1 VTRTHTSENAREN
14 ACSAMALVQS
24 SYLYFPSGGH
34 DGPQTRAVCRKF
46 SLPVRGA
53 NLLKS
58 HAVCGAQ
65 NVRKFSSERRK
76 CGNSGTS
83 KSRERARHIIA
94 CANGTN
100 PAETESK
107 TGHGQEFLRARFGV
121 FISILLGYSCY
132 YLTRN
137 SLTFTAPAMV
147 ATPSLGLDI
156 TSIGVITS
164 IFPLCYGCSKFVSGV
179 VGDMLSPTIM
189 LGGGLIATGIVN
201 ILFGLSASLPLF
213 CALWA
218 MNGILQGFGA
228 PSCAKILTS
237 WFAAKER
244 GTYWGMW
251 NIAHNLG
258 GFAAP
263 ILAGTAAR
271 TFGWSWGLWAPG
283 AIAVLVG
290 TVIVTTLRDAP
301 EDRGFPPVELETMS
315 VAKQTNDIQ
324 DAKPRLVENLLHNV
338 LSNPFIWGLAF
349 TYFCVYVV
357 RQGITSWSIFYLIK
371 EKGVIDAGA
380 AAVRVS
386 GLELGGLVGSL
397 IAGKLSDWYIARGTG
412 GAVGKRI
419 QIVIGY
425 LFGVA
430 MMLLAFKAVPT
441 GLASLQA
448 IIVFL
453 IGFFLYGPQMLIG
466 LCGAEIV
473 GRRSVGASEGF
484 LGWVAYLG
492 AANAGIPLS
501 LLVQQYGW
509 DAFFAALLLACTTGV
524 MLLLP
529 LTGAKS
535 YLQRK

>member
-1 VTRTHTSENAREN
+1 MIALKTQACEITNLGRSRRKIASHYRRDKSDFKVTCVSQQLPFFTKDSTRTRLQILSTHRTEIIL
-14 ACSAMALVQS
+14 SA
-24 SYLYFPSGGH
+24 
-34 DGPQTRAVCRKF
+34 T
-46 SLPVRGA
+46 
-53 NLLKS
+53 
-58 HAVCGAQ
+58 
-65 NVRKFSSERRK
+65 NV
-76 CGNSGTS
+76 
-83 KSRERARHIIA
+83 
-94 CANGTN
+94 
-100 PAETESK
+100 ETES
-107 TGHGQEFLRARFGV
+107 QNSSIYSAEFVKVRAGV
-121 FISILLGYSCY
+121 FLSILLGYSCY

-137 SLTFTAPAMV
+137 SLTFSAPAMV
-147 ATPSLGLDI
+147 ATPNLGLDI

-179 VGDMLSPTIM
+179 VGDMLSPAIM
-189 LGGGLIATGIVN
+189 LGGGLMATGMVN
-201 ILFGLSASLPLF
+201 IAFGASSTLPLF
-213 CALWA
+213 CILWA

-237 WFAAKER
+237 WFAAQER

-271 TFGWSWGLWAPG
+271 TFGWSFGLWAPG
-283 AIAVLVG
+283 VIAVVVG
-290 TVIVTTLRDAP
+290 VIIVSTLRDSP
-301 EDRGFPPVELETMS
+301 EDRGFPPVEVKDVPARSNESSSSGDQKSSNAL
-315 VAKQTNDIQ
+315 I
-324 DAKPRLVENLLHNV
+324 RNLFRNV

-371 EKGVIDAGA
+371 EKGVLDAGS

-397 IAGKLSDWYIARGTG
+397 LAGRMSDWYIANSSG

-419 QIVIGY
+419 QVVILY
-425 LFGVA
+425 LVGVA
-430 MMLLAFKAVPT
+430 ISLLAFRAVPS

-448 IIVFL
+448 VIVFM

-492 AANAGIPLS
+492 AANAGVPLS

-509 DAFFAALLLACTTGV
+509 DAFFAALLSASAIGV
-524 MLLLP
+524 LLLLP
-529 LTGAKS
+529 ITGAKS
-535 YLQRK
+535 YLQSK